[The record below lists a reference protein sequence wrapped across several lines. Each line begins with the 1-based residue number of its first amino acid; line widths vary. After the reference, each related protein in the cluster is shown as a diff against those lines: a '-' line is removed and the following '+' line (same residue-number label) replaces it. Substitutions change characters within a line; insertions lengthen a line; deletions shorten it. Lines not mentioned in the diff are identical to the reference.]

1 MNNPYKPIKYTTFI
15 IKSWKTYEAKQLNIL
30 KESTMMLE
38 RRMQDPRDYTVFCPY
53 KFDVVNRDGDETI
66 YLIHLTDRQI
76 SMWRINKDSLSEAD
90 FASIKLN

>member
-1 MNNPYKPIKYTTFI
+1 MNTFIPIKYTSFI

-38 RRMQDPRDYTVFCPY
+38 RRMQDPRDYTCLCPY
-53 KFDVVNRDGDETI
+53 KFDVVNKDGDETI
-66 YLIHLTDRQI
+66 YLIHLTDKQI
-76 SMWRINKDSLSEAD
+76 NMWRINKDNLSETD